1 MWSTLSTVEF
11 LTQNSTSIIRHWRVD
26 AKRSLWHLPRE
37 QFDRG
42 GDLRK
47 LVRSTLAS
55 VVAHFEE
62 VFKVDDNGDAI
73 IPKDPSPIDS
83 KHGESPSTLPI
94 PLVDLTWQD
103 VKTAVE
109 ILAGSAVR
117 SMRAAGADTVTV
129 ELVRGCIDTSLCNY
143 ASTCIAQQQH
153 ELNTRLEKA
162 LVTKHLTG
170 RFLVNVSHDLRTPL
184 TAVLGFTELLQEETY
199 GPLNADQ
206 RQAVAHIVNSGQ
218 NLLETINNLI
228 DLFQMREGQLKPVM
242 RPCNV
247 PALISELVQIIA
259 PMAERHRVTMETVMD
274 DGIPAI
280 MVDETIVR
288 HIIYNLLTTLIRAAP
303 GGGTVIIAASTTSSV
318 FTIKATEN
326 SLLLPSGIA
335 TQLLDAYIRRENES
349 LIGNEGWGTGLSLVQ
364 RYVEVHLGQM
374 QITPQSGGGV
384 EFMVTLPTR
393 TSAPVS

>member
-1 MWSTLSTVEF
+1 MWSTHSTVEF
-11 LTQNSTSIIRHWRVD
+11 LTENSTSIIRHWRAD
-26 AKRSLWHLPRE
+26 AKVSLWHLPRE

-47 LVRSTLAS
+47 LVRSTLANVITHFDS
-55 VVAHFEE
+55 VIS
-62 VFKVDDNGDAI
+62 VDDNGEAIVPTDAI
-73 IPKDPSPIDS
+73 PIDS
-83 KHGESPSTLPI
+83 KHHESPATVPI

-109 ILAGSAVR
+109 ILAGSALR
-117 SMRAAGADTVTV
+117 ALRAARADRVTV
-129 ELVRGCIDTSLCNY
+129 ELVRGCIDNSLCKY

-153 ELNTRLEKA
+153 ELNARLEKS

-199 GPLNADQ
+199 GPLNSEQ

-242 RPCNV
+242 RPCSI
-247 PALISELVQIIA
+247 PGLIAELVQIIA

-303 GGGTVIIAASTTSSV
+303 GGGTVIIAASTTTSV
-318 FTIKATEN
+318 FTIKVTEN
-326 SLLLPSGIA
+326 SLLLPTGVA
-335 TQLLDAYIRRENES
+335 TQLLEAYTRRENEP

-374 QITPQSGGGV
+374 QITPHSSGGV